1 MFNKKENEVTGQTEK
16 SAELLAKK
24 EENAELYEQLTN
36 KNREYMVKLNRS
48 LDDRRVSEE
57 RKTLIYNDMLKNIV
71 EQQGKHVTAR
81 RIYGTVTDQADYLT
95 ENQTASEQGEVVR
108 SEPWKLY
115 LDGALTAGG
124 AYTGITGLIS
134 MFTDQEATMRL
145 FMAFLAF
152 VLGGFAFMVIAKYAP
167 VPGQKGGFLKYVLAT
182 SGVMIAFVLLMTLGS
197 LAGTLNPVLSPT
209 ISVIIGVVA
218 IAAKIYLKRRL
229 NIQGTLF

>member
-1 MFNKKENEVTGQTEK
+1 MFNKKENEITEQSDK

-57 RKTLIYNDMLKNIV
+57 RKTLIYNDMLKNII
-71 EQQGKHVTAR
+71 EQQGKHITAR
-81 RIYGTVTDQADYLT
+81 RIYGTVTDRANYLT

-134 MFTDQEATMRL
+134 LFSDQQATMRL
-145 FMAFLAF
+145 LMAFLAF
-152 VLGGFAFMVIAKYAP
+152 AIGGFAFMVIAKYAP

-182 SGVMIAFVLLMTLGS
+182 SGVMIVFVLLMTLGA
-197 LAGTLNPVLSPT
+197 LPGVLNPVLSPI

-218 IAAKIYLKRRL
+218 IAAKFYLKRRL